1 MLEFRNWILGHRYDF
16 TKDGVKAAK
25 ANRSPRTAVNKIMR
39 VNHFICKT
47 LKLQPGK
54 GPIRLV
60 DAEKIIVKKAAND
73 VEYYSEEELE
83 KFFAACT
90 PEQNLL
96 FMVFLKS
103 GCRRDEIAY
112 LYWDDIDFEGGTLHV
127 CAKPEFDFTTK
138 TKEERR
144 VELPDDLIARLK
156 EAQKTAKH
164 RLVFPTGNGGPLG
177 NSLLVACKRIGKR
190 AGLNC
195 GKCPTCVSKGEC
207 EHIYLHRFRATCGTR
222 MLQRGVPVTDV
233 QEHLGHNDLAS
244 TMRYLGNL
252 KKKARRQM
260 VNSVWGNV
268 TAIPEP
274 VTASVQ

>member
-1 MLEFRNWILGHRYDF
+1 M
-16 TKDGVKAAK
+16 
-25 ANRSPRTAVNKIMR
+25 
-39 VNHFICKT
+39 
-47 LKLQPGK
+47 
-54 GPIRLV
+54 
-60 DAEKIIVKKAAND
+60 
-73 VEYYSEEELE
+73 
-83 KFFAACT
+83 
-90 PEQNLL
+90 
-96 FMVFLKS
+96 
-103 GCRRDEIAY
+103 
-112 LYWDDIDFEGGTLHV
+112 